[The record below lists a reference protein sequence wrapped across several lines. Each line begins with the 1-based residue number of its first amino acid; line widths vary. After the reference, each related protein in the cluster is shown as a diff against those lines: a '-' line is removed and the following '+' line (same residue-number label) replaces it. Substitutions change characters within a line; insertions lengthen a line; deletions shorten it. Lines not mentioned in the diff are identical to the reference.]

1 MAYICYKENKCEDC
15 KHFRWDDE
23 REDMACFGEQD
34 NDEENRIKE
43 LTEYIKY
50 ELKNRSREV

>member
-23 REDMACFGEQD
+23 REDMVCYAKQD
-34 NDEENRIKE
+34 KEKEYMIEAIREALANR
-43 LTEYIKY
+43 
-50 ELKNRSREV
+50 NREV